1 VGGLQRL
8 GRLVFKT
15 PPVGQGLHIDPLDPD
30 APPPPTPSGRA
41 ARTALA
47 SEELD
52 RFRDALRLHPGDDVR
67 AAVLDDLS
75 TYFGIDREECVK
87 RCIHWEASS
96 VAEWFEDDRGT
107 PDGLLNFYRTTQSWA
122 FDLLWHAYL
131 QAEGYGFPASVIA
144 AQYLRRRKV
153 APGVHLDFGSG
164 VGVTSQLFASEGYET
179 HLGDVSSS
187 LLDFARFRLDRR
199 GQAATYLDLT
209 AADLPAEHYDVI
221 TAIDTLAHVPDVA
234 DVARRLHTAL
244 HPGGWLFANV
254 DVRTR
259 GRASAWHLQDDAVR
273 VALELRRVGFR
284 HRGTL
289 DGLPVY
295 QHGAAPGPAGRARN
309 RAVGLAASNPVIRV
323 ARRVRWPTVAKI
335 RRRLTRRARR
345 ADAAP

>member
-1 VGGLQRL
+1 MGGLQRL

-67 AAVLDDLS
+67 AGVLDDLS
-75 TYFGIDREECVK
+75 TFFGLDREECVK

-107 PDGLLNFYRTTQSWA
+107 PDGLLDFYRTTQSWA

-144 AQYLRRRKV
+144 AQYLRRREV

-164 VGVTSQLFASEGYET
+164 VGVTSQLFASRGYET
-179 HLGDVSSS
+179 HLGDVSTS

-199 GQAATYLDLT
+199 GQAATYLDLSV
-209 AADLPAEHYDVI
+209 ADLPAERYDVI

-234 DVARRLHTAL
+234 DVARRLHATL
-244 HPGGWLFANV
+244 RPNGWLFANV
-254 DVRTR
+254 DVRSH
-259 GRASAWHLQDDAVR
+259 GPASAWHLHDDAAR
-273 VALELRRVGFR
+273 VAVELGRVGFR
-284 HRGTL
+284 RRGVL

-295 QHGAAPGPAGRARN
+295 QRRPAPGPVRRAELH
-309 RAVGLAASNPVIRV
+309 AVGAALSNPLIGV
-323 ARRVRWPTVAKI
+323 ARRVRWPTYAKI
-335 RRRLTRRARR
+335 RRRLARR
-345 ADAAP
+345 ATAS